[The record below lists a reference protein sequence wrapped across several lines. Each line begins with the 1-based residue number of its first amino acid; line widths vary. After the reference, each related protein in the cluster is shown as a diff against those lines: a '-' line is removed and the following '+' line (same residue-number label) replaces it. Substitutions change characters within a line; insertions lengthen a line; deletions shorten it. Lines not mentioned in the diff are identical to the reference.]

1 MKSKPETMENA
12 KQMPKRL
19 YRYQPF
25 SGRTLDMIVSDT
37 IHFSD
42 PAAFNDP
49 LDAKPSLDANL
60 ESTELVEIV
69 RTLVEQRTMAEMSA
83 AAKTMKVGGDKAIN
97 HIRRSSRRE
106 SDRIIAEIEYNATNT
121 DYDVEEHKRFLLR
134 QEIEFELLRRYDRGI
149 VALAERSDCPLMWSH
164 YGDEHCGICIGYSVP
179 DDATADT
186 HKVNYGGGRLV
197 RASDVSAMLSDS
209 ASAHAQVDE
218 AVLLR
223 KAESWR
229 YEREWRLIGPRG
241 LHNSPLEL
249 EEITFGLKCEG
260 SAKYITMKVL
270 EGRERAVEFYEIREE
285 FGTFDLRK
293 CELSYDDEMFVH
305 FPRRYLSILE
315 LFDSVP
321 AISKRDSE

>member
-1 MKSKPETMENA
+1 MENA

-37 IHFSD
+37 IHYSD

-60 ESTELVEIV
+60 DITELVEIV
-69 RTLVEQRTMAEMSA
+69 RALVEQRTKAEMAA
-83 AAKTMKVGGDKAIN
+83 AAKTMKVKGDKATN

-106 SDRIIAEIEYNATNT
+106 ADRVIADIEYNATNT
-121 DYDVEEHKRFLLR
+121 DYDVDQHKRSLLR

-149 VALAERSDCPLMWSH
+149 VALAERPDCPLMWSH
-164 YGDEHCGICIGYSVP
+164 YGDEHGGVCIGYSVP
-179 DDATADT
+179 DDAAADT
-186 HKVNYGGGRLV
+186 HKVNYGGSRLV

-209 ASAHAQVDE
+209 SGAHERVDE
-218 AVLLR
+218 AVFLR
-223 KAESWR
+223 KAESWC

-249 EEITFGLKCEG
+249 EEIVFGLKCKD

-270 EGRERAVEFYEIREE
+270 EDRERPVEFYEMRKE
-285 FGTFDLRK
+285 FGTFELRK

-305 FPRRYLSILE
+305 FPRRYLSLLE
-315 LFDSVP
+315 LFEPVP
-321 AISKRDSE
+321 ATSKRDTE

>member
-1 MKSKPETMENA
+1 MKSKPEAMTNT
-12 KQMPKRL
+12 KQIPKRL

-37 IHFSD
+37 IHYSD

-49 LDAKPSLDANL
+49 LDAKPSLDPNL
-60 ESTELVEIV
+60 KNAELVEIV
-69 RTLVEQRTMAEMSA
+69 RTLVEQRTRAEMSA

-106 SDRIIAEIEYNATNT
+106 ANRVIAEIEYNATNT
-121 DYDVEEHKRFLLR
+121 DYDVEEHKRSLLR

-164 YGDEHCGICIGYSVP
+164 YGDEHGGICIGYSVP
-179 DDATADT
+179 DDAAADT
-186 HKVNYGGGRLV
+186 HQVNYGGGRLV
-197 RASDVSAMLSDS
+197 RASDVFAMLSDS
-209 ASAHAQVDE
+209 ASAHEQVDE

-223 KAESWR
+223 KAESWC

-249 EEITFGLKCEG
+249 EEITFGLKCKG

-270 EGRERAVEFYEIREE
+270 KGRERSVEFYEMREE
-285 FGTFDLRK
+285 FGTFELRK
-293 CELSYDDEMFVH
+293 CELTYDDEMFVH
-305 FPRRYLSILE
+305 FPRRHLSILE
-315 LFDSVP
+315 LFEAVP
-321 AISKRDSE
+321 TTFKHDAK